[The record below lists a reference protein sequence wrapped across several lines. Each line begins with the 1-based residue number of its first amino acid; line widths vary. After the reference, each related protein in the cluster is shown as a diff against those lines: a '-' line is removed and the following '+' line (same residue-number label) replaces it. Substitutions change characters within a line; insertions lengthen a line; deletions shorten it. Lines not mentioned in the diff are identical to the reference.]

1 MEQQVC
7 CALAGPGAARANSGG
22 VCVCS
27 GIHWASVCST
37 EQTRTPSQS
46 RAGGDAGRAVKRHR
60 GRGVEKRGPVP
71 DEALS
76 QEARPSLTG
85 LGPSEVADAEAED

>member
-1 MEQQVC
+1 MEQVC
-7 CALAGPGAARANSGG
+7 CALAGPGARANSGG

-27 GIHWASVCST
+27 GIHWASVAPSRHEPPVPGGGHGC
-37 EQTRTPSQS
+37 RT
-46 RAGGDAGRAVKRHR
+46 VKQHR
-60 GRGVEKRGPVP
+60 GWVEKRGPVP
-71 DEALS
+71 DAALS